1 MTTLE
6 EFKKAVDLVSSCEAT
21 LKCGCQT
28 STEEDIYADFL
39 YLKCKHFMTTYAEW
53 VISK

>member
-21 LKCGCQT
+21 LKCGCQM
-28 STEEDIYADFL
+28 STDEDIYAEFL
-39 YLKCKHFMTTYAEW
+39 YFKCKHFMTTYAEW
-53 VISK
+53 VMSK